1 MRTFIALAFLAGVAF
16 WAGYQTPKETLPGR
30 VLRYA
35 LFLASGIFG
44 ALLVS
49 AVLQA
54 LLGLD

>member
-1 MRTFIALAFLAGVAF
+1 MRTFVALAFLAGAAF
-16 WAGYQTPKETLPGR
+16 WAGYRTPKEELPLR

-35 LFLASGIFG
+35 LFVASGIFG
-44 ALLVS
+44 ALLLS

>member
-1 MRTFIALAFLAGVAF
+1 MRTFIALAFLTGAAF
-16 WAGYQTPKETLPGR
+16 WAGYCTPKETLPLR

-49 AVLQA
+49 AILQA
-54 LLGLD
+54 LLALE

>member
-1 MRTFIALAFLAGVAF
+1 MRTFIALAFLTGVAF
-16 WAGYQTPKETLPGR
+16 WAGYRTPKDDLPWR

-54 LLGLD
+54 LLALE